1 MKRLIA
7 TGVLTLSIGPIGSAL
22 ADPISWDT
30 NYSTSSCSSG
40 VGNSCTYDKDGYKL
54 TARAYSTEDNKGKG
68 KFEKATITRWSGGI
82 GVKNPDQWN
91 ERWSPQHA
99 LDDNGRDELIVFESN
114 APGYTF
120 TGFEIGW
127 RYRDSDLSAWIGDI
141 AADYDFTGK
150 KFSDLAGLGF
160 KKINFSNVPTNK
172 TRSFGS
178 NTGNHLIL
186 APRADGNSE
195 YVKINQING
204 QTTTQ
209 VSEPGM
215 LALFGIAL
223 VGFWANRRRKI
234 S

>member
-1 MKRLIA
+1 MKKLTV
-7 TGVLTLSIGPIGSAL
+7 TGILTLSIGLIGSAV
-22 ADPISWDT
+22 ANPISWDT
-30 NYSTSSCSSG
+30 NYSSGSCSSG
-40 VGNSCTYDKDGYKL
+40 VGNACTYNKDGYEL
-54 TARAYSTEDNKGKG
+54 TARAYSTKNNSGTG

-91 ERWSPQHA
+91 EGRSPNHS
-99 LDDNGRDELIVFESN
+99 LDDSGRDELIVFENN

-127 RYRDSDLSAWIGDI
+127 RYHDSDLSAWVGDI

-160 KKINFSNVPTNK
+160 TKINFSNVPTNT
-172 TRSFGS
+172 TRSLGA
-178 NTGNHLIL
+178 NTGNHLLL
-186 APRADGNSE
+186 APREDGNSE
-195 YVKINQING
+195 YVKISQING
-204 QTTTQ
+204 EATTQ

-223 VGFWANRRRKI
+223 VGFLTNRRRKI